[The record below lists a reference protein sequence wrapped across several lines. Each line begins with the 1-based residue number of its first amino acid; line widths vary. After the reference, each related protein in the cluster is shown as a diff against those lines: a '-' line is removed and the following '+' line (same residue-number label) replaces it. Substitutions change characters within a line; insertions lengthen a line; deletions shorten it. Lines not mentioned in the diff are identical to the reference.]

1 MKNRVNIKLCI
12 GILGVCI
19 ISLDGDETDGVFNH
33 ISLVGEES
41 WFNALPPHD
50 HPIDGT
56 YEILC
61 DVFFSDN
68 DTAYKIV
75 KTTSSH
81 DSVVEMESK
90 KIELAKKS
98 LFEVGSEINED
109 TRLNKN
115 SKSFAVAIIINKL
128 DEITKK

>member
-1 MKNRVNIKLCI
+1 MKNRVKIKLCI

-68 DTAYKIV
+68 DTVYKIV
-75 KTTSSH
+75 KTKSSH
-81 DSVVEMESK
+81 DRLVELEHALTQVLDLSK
-90 KIELAKKS
+90 RSSEHFGPPRRDITERAKEA
-98 LFEVGSEINED
+98 FE
-109 TRLNKN
+109 N
-115 SKSFAVAIIINKL
+115 SYSDFKV
-128 DEITKK
+128 

>member
-1 MKNRVNIKLCI
+1 MVKVISFIIEVALTEKIIIKGVIPFVNRTCNVIKMKNRVKIKLCI

-68 DTAYKIV
+68 DTVYKIV
-75 KTTSSH
+75 KTKSSH
-81 DSVVEMESK
+81 DRLVELEHA
-90 KIELAKKS
+90 LTQ
-98 LFEVGSEINED
+98 V
-109 TRLNKN
+109 
-115 SKSFAVAIIINKL
+115 
-128 DEITKK
+128 